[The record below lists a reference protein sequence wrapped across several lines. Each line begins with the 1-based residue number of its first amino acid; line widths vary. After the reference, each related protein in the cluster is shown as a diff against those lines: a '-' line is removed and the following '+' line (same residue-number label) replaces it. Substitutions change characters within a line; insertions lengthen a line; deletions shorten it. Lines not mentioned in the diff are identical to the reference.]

1 MKNKNILLPY
11 TVAYS
16 AINLLHMERNGMVA
30 RTTTTSDKGLDIP
43 KEEVVELA
51 KAVKQLEAA
60 VMFIL
65 KRIKLSKEDIAYIEK
80 RDAQIIDAFF
90 QTSMLSTGVS
100 PHILFSCVLFSYF
113 TENTKSS
120 ISPHFKKLSQQSLYD
135 NIFEKIEKCEIV
147 DWNAHMEATSKILK
161 SGLGAVI

>member
-11 TVAYS
+11 TIAYS
-16 AINLLHMERNGMVA
+16 AINLLHMEKNGMVE
-30 RTTTTSDKGLDIP
+30 RTTTTSDKDLDIP

-51 KAVKQLEAA
+51 KAVKQLESA

-65 KRIKLSKEDIAYIEK
+65 QRIKLSKEDIAYIEK

-90 QTSMLSTGVS
+90 KTNMLSTGVS

-147 DWNAHMEATSKILK
+147 DWNEHMETTSKILK
-161 SGLGAVI
+161 RGLGAVV